1 MHVNDESIDLE
12 LGKVFR
18 LRTFIGERGNVVCRI
33 PDGRIVLFSKPYD
46 ELMEP
51 DQLVDVRVVNIAH
64 NYIIVEPT
72 NEPPAIEDPEV
83 EEISEIDEILEV
95 ENTSL
100 IKKLERISEEG
111 YGDTAILASG
121 MLHIIRLQNIMVKLL
136 REIFEA

>member
-1 MHVNDESIDLE
+1 MHGNNESVDLE
-12 LGKVFR
+12 LGKKFR

-33 PDGRIVLFSKPYD
+33 PDGRIVLFSKPYE

-72 NEPPAIEDPEV
+72 NEPSAIEEPEV
-83 EEISEIDEILEV
+83 EEISEIDEILDV
-95 ENTSL
+95 EDSSL

-111 YGDTAILASG
+111 YGDTAIIANGL
-121 MLHIIRLQNIMVKLL
+121 LHIISLQNLIVRMM
-136 REIFEA
+136 RDTFEA